1 MFVRA
6 RAGTSRALCLI
17 AWRPPITT
25 PSSNTA
31 RNGVRFIVRKSNEG
45 EGHTMIIR
53 KLATAVA
60 LTFALS
66 SVVAP
71 AAYAEQTASQFRTVA
86 PRAFSGQ
93 ELQSYGLTA
102 QDSAQIEALQ
112 AQGYQVQVIGA
123 DEANRSAGQMSTM
136 WWIIGAVVV
145 VAIIVAVAD
154 N

>member
-1 MFVRA
+1 
-6 RAGTSRALCLI
+6 
-17 AWRPPITT
+17 
-25 PSSNTA
+25 
-31 RNGVRFIVRKSNEG
+31 
-45 EGHTMIIR
+45 MIIR

-60 LTFALS
+60 LTLAISQLT
-66 SVVAP
+66 AP
-71 AAYAEQTASQFRTVA
+71 AAYAEQTAPQFRTVA

-102 QDSAQIEALQ
+102 QDSAQIQALQ

-123 DEANRSAGQMSTM
+123 DEANRPAGMSNTT

-145 VAIIVAVAD
+145 IAIIAVAAD